1 MQRGTDSNLVGLSL
15 RGRTAHRPRHASAFS
30 LVELL
35 VVIFIIGIVIAII
48 VPALNLARDVARKAA
63 TDALMANLT
72 AAASSFSSDN
82 AGKQPGYFSA
92 REMGSPDNATR
103 GMTSMENIMID
114 LAGGL
119 VGTGATAP
127 AAFAGDSDLVSAS
140 PLTAA
145 TSRVWI
151 KTSLVGSGQNNSKS
165 YVQLND
171 RNYVA
176 QVSGKQVGVA
186 GHTAANPDDPQLK
199 DLVDSWGNPILA
211 WQLDEAA
218 NTNISQVTD
227 FARVNSSNGL
237 ARFYWSSNA
246 GFLNSTQFG
255 KRNLDVN
262 AKSILGGSAAD
273 VDRQISL
280 AGILGNPSAAL
291 DVSQNFDSILP
302 SIGRGKVIFQSAGSD
317 GVFLSRADRGA
328 KLENRTENQRRLVY
342 GLNFKNT
349 ANQANTNS
357 NGQPT
362 SIDISQQF
370 DDLIQQV
377 SN

>member
-1 MQRGTDSNLVGLSL
+1 MQRGTLSNLSGLSPSS
-15 RGRTAHRPRHASAFS
+15 RTAHRPRSASAFS

-48 VPALNLARDVARKAA
+48 VPALGSARNVSRKSA
-63 TDALMANLT
+63 TEALMANLNSAT
-72 AAASSFSSDN
+72 SSFSTDN

-92 REMGSPDNATR
+92 REMGHTDNANR

-127 AAFAGDSDLVSAS
+127 AAFASDPDLVSVS
-140 PLTAA
+140 PLAA
-145 TSRVWI
+145 QASRAWI
-151 KTSLVGSGQNNSKS
+151 KTSLVGSTQTNSKS
-165 YVQLND
+165 YMQLND
-171 RNYVA
+171 RNYIA
-176 QVSGKQVGVA
+176 QTDGKQVGVA
-186 GHTAANPDDPQLK
+186 GHTAAPDAPQLK

-218 NTNISQVTD
+218 NSNITQVID
-227 FARVNSSNGL
+227 FARVDSTAGI
-237 ARFYWSSNA
+237 ARFYWNSNA
-246 GFLNSTQFG
+246 GFLRSTQFG
-255 KRNLDVN
+255 KRNLNQDE
-262 AKSILGGSAAD
+262 KSILGSTASD
-273 VDRQISL
+273 IDRSTSL

-291 DVSQNFDSILP
+291 DVSQNFDRILP
-302 SIGRGKVIFQSAGSD
+302 SIGRGKVIFHSAGSD
-317 GVFLSRADRGA
+317 GIFLSRDDRGSKIEA
-328 KLENRTENQRRLVY
+328 RPENQRRLVY

-349 ANQANTNS
+349 TNQPNTNA
-357 NGQPT
+357 NGQPA
-362 SIDISQQF
+362 SIDLSQQF